1 MHIIQ
6 KFGKDSQ
13 NLLDSIQ
20 LDSNNP
26 YLSNTLIL
34 KLDEVSIQQVS
45 DAVFIV
51 RCYENGQNY
60 PDPHF
65 VTMTIVIDSESYFVF
80 AYLCRNGLSP
90 SLKHNKQIHAFF
102 KKMGLKPAYVRGK
115 HIHVMDKEGGRE

>member
-6 KFGKDSQ
+6 KFKSSSSYPVDT
-13 NLLDSIQ
+13 LEV
-20 LDSNNP
+20 DSNNP
-26 YLSNTLIL
+26 YVSESHFL

-65 VTMTIVIDSESYFVF
+65 VTMTIVIDSDSYFVF

-115 HIHVMDKEGGRE
+115 HIHHMDK